1 MPELGLRLLPR
12 LTTGLV
18 LVACGVLV
26 SCAPVATNSSRP
38 VRTSQVDLPPSY
50 QFAPANIEVR
60 PGTMVMWTNHD
71 NFTHSVEVQ
80 GQTEVHML
88 RPGES
93 TQISFDQPGTY
104 PYVCTL
110 HTQNMR
116 GTVAVTVA

>member
-1 MPELGLRLLPR
+1 MPELGLRLMPR
-12 LTTGLV
+12 LTVGLV
-18 LVACGVLV
+18 LMACGVFV
-26 SCAPVATNSSRP
+26 SCAPVATSSSQP
-38 VRTSQVDLPPSY
+38 VRTNQVDLPPSY

-93 TQISFDQPGTY
+93 IQISFDQPGTY

-116 GTVAVTVA
+116 GTVVVTAA

>member
-1 MPELGLRLLPR
+1 MPEFGRRPIPRVTTARVLRR
-12 LTTGLV
+12 C
-18 LVACGVLV
+18 AWLV
-26 SCAPVATNSSRP
+26 SAAPATTSSSQA
-38 VRTSQVDLPPSY
+38 VRTNHVDLPPSY

-60 PGTMVMWTNHD
+60 PGSMVTWTNHD

-93 TQISFDQPGTY
+93 TQISFAQPGTY

-116 GTVAVTVA
+116 GTVVVTVA

>member
-12 LTTGLV
+12 LTTGLA

-26 SCAPVATNSSRP
+26 SCAPVVTSSSKP
-38 VRTSQVDLPPSY
+38 VRTNHVDLPPSY
-50 QFAPANIEVR
+50 QFAPATIEVR

-93 TQISFDQPGTY
+93 IQISFDQPGTY

-116 GTVAVTVA
+116 GTVVVTAA

>member
-1 MPELGLRLLPR
+1 MRERGHRLKR
-12 LTTGLV
+12 LVSGGLV
-18 LVACGVLV
+18 LLGCCLLAG
-26 SCAPVATNSSRP
+26 CAPATQRAAQP

-50 QFAPANIEVR
+50 QFAPATIEVA
-60 PGTMVMWTNHD
+60 PGTMITWTNHD
-71 NFTHSVEVQ
+71 NFTHSVQVE
-80 GQTEVHML
+80 GQSEVHML

-116 GTVAVTVA
+116 GTVVVTAA

>member
-1 MPELGLRLLPR
+1 MPELGRRLISR
-12 LTTGLV
+12 LSTALV
-18 LVACGVLV
+18 LLACGVLV
-26 SCAPVATNSSRP
+26 SCTPVATSSSNP
-38 VRTSQVDLPPSY
+38 VRSNQVDLPPSY
-50 QFAPANIEVR
+50 QFVPASIEVR
-60 PGTMVMWTNHD
+60 PASVVTWTNHD

-104 PYVCTL
+104 PYACTL

-116 GTVAVTVA
+116 GTVVVTAA